1 MLSEARFRT
10 HSPVRRRF
18 WVVCEDV
25 PRPSTQRLPT
35 QKAEDMGPI
44 FEVPFGF
51 MVVMKTTGVP
61 QYKTAGLMTECCIV
75 VVKLEDSSDDELS
88 GFVGDSKEVEIYT
101 AALTLHMYLEV
112 HSPGPASMLLDY
124 QSQKDAKFATNTR
137 QELQVPIMLM
147 ATAFQCLRAAEL
159 FIVRRDTNEGNAQDH
174 ANCARS

>member
-25 PRPSTQRLPT
+25 PRPSMQRLPT

-101 AALTLHMYLEV
+101 AALHMYLEV